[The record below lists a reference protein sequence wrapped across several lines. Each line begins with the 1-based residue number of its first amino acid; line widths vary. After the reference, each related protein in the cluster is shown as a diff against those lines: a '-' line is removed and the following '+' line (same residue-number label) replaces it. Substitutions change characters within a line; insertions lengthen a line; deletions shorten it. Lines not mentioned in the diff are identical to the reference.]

1 MSANGCVFPP
11 LPAGPV
17 VITSQDTYANAT
29 SPLSVVS
36 GGGGGG
42 GGGPNLVVSTLT
54 AKDTITCNIL
64 YASTAVSVSAN
75 SALNLN
81 NDIQGQSA
89 IMNIGL
95 FGLPGIQ
102 MYGDTTT
109 SSLKITAQ
117 IATPGNPNR
126 YMPLNVGSLINVSSI
141 NGAAPGGSGGG
152 PNIVVSSIA
161 LADIPSGTNIIGNIS
176 CSSLTPGARLTM
188 AFNADYGATSP
199 LSHPILFNDYINNN
213 IGIGQLQILKRPWSG
228 INGENIT
235 GLAINAYSSI
245 TGAFQP
251 LCCGDLYVNN
261 SDGGG
266 DGTGRLTYIDSVS
279 SMQLAAAGGGV
290 IISSLAVS
298 SINGAAPGGTL
309 PTFEYSSGL
318 TDGYLSSFTNVRAGV
333 GAAIDPFTYGMP
345 LTPYISTQ
353 QGHVYQTS
361 GCFEISSL
369 NMPATS
375 PNAYLYI
382 WGGGGPGQSW
392 NNQGVFPYPMVS
404 TAVSV
409 NGGLAQFQWNA
420 PGGFSPIQT
429 PGNGLYA
436 STMRYILCASSDWAV
451 PVGVNV
457 SSLIGR
463 VTATDLAN
471 ITTTDFGQFSVRP

>member
-29 SPLSVVS
+29 TPLSVVS

-42 GGGPNLVVSTLT
+42 GGGTDLVVSTLV
-54 AKDTITCNIL
+54 AYD
-64 YASTAVSVSAN
+64 YV
-75 SALNLN
+75 
-81 NDIQGQSA
+81 
-89 IMNIGL
+89 
-95 FGLPGIQ
+95 
-102 MYGDTTT
+102 TT
-109 SSLKITAQ
+109 ST
-117 IATPGNPNR
+117 
-126 YMPLNVGSLINVSSI
+126 INVSSI
-141 NGAAPGGSGGG
+141 NGAAPGVG
-152 PNIVVSSIA
+152 PNIVVSSIT
-161 LADIPSGTNIIGNIS
+161 LADIPSGINIIGNIS
-176 CSSLTPGARLTM
+176 CASLTPGARLVM
-188 AFNADYGATSP
+188 AVNPAYGGP
-199 LSHPILFNDYINNN
+199 LSQPILFNDSINNN
-213 IGIGQLQILKRPWSG
+213 VAIGQLQLIKQPWNG
-228 INGENIT
+228 INGDVVT
-235 GLAINAYSSI
+235 GLAINALSSMY
-245 TGAFQP
+245 GSFQP
-251 LCCGDLYVNN
+251 VCCGDLYVNN

-266 DGTGRLTYIDSVS
+266 EGTGRLTYIDSVS

-309 PTFEYSSGL
+309 PTFEYSTGL
-318 TDGYLSSFTNVRAGV
+318 RDGYLSSFTNVNAGV
-333 GAAIDPFTYGMP
+333 GAAIDPFTYGVP

-353 QGHVYQTS
+353 QGHIYQTS
-361 GCFEISSL
+361 GCFEISSI

-409 NGGLAQFQWNA
+409 NGGLAQFQWSA